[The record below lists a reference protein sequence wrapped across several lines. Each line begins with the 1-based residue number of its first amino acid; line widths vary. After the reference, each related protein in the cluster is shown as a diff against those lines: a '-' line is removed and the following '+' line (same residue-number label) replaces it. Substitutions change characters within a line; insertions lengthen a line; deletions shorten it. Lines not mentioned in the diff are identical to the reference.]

1 MNHQTKSHSRLP
13 AVVLLGFILMICS
26 PSVAAI
32 TLATSTF
39 DSGSD
44 GWMPWTTSTVASPT
58 PGNPYLNIAAD
69 GSGEKG
75 RLLTFNRSSSWV
87 GDYLGSG
94 VTHVELDVANMSIVD
109 DLQLRVAIGN
119 RSSPMVAD
127 GTWWVSNAAITRT
140 TDTPW
145 IRVSLS
151 LLEADL
157 HKVGNEMGQLGTD
170 TYEQTF
176 ADIRAIR
183 IMSSNVGTAA
193 IGDEFF
199 GPVGIDNVS
208 LMAVPEPRSALLFGA
223 AFGLALTRRRR

>member
-1 MNHQTKSHSRLP
+1 M
-13 AVVLLGFILMICS
+13 
-26 PSVAAI
+26 
-32 TLATSTF
+32 
-39 DSGSD
+39 
-44 GWMPWTTSTVASPT
+44 
-58 PGNPYLNIAAD
+58 
-69 GSGEKG
+69 
-75 RLLTFNRSSSWV
+75 
-87 GDYLGSG
+87 
-94 VTHVELDVANMSIVD
+94 
-109 DLQLRVAIGN
+109 
-119 RSSPMVAD
+119 D

-140 TDTPW
+140 TNTPW

-208 LMAVPEPRSALLFGA
+208 LMAVPEPSSALLFGA
-223 AFGLALTRRRR
+223 AFGLALTRRWR

>member
-127 GTWWVSNAAITRT
+127 GSWWVSNAAITRA
-140 TDTPW
+140 TDTPR

-157 HKVGNEMGQLGTD
+157 QKVGNQ
-170 TYEQTF
+170 
-176 ADIRAIR
+176 
-183 IMSSNVGTAA
+183 
-193 IGDEFF
+193 
-199 GPVGIDNVS
+199 
-208 LMAVPEPRSALLFGA
+208 
-223 AFGLALTRRRR
+223 